1 MMNYLQINPL
11 RGIAIVLLTVAI
23 PLSFFISC
31 NRDKNDVVE
40 VFFDPQTSFTLKTT
54 NSYMI
59 GSDSGV
65 TQYKMVT
72 PTSLTFSRASE
83 PYSYFPDGV
92 CLEKFD
98 TLQNVEASIK
108 ADTAYHYERR
118 DLWEAK
124 GNVDMTNLKGE
135 RFQTSQVFWDR
146 QNKIVYSDS
155 AIVITEGEKVTTG
168 IGFRSNEDLS
178 KYEIITA
185 GGKIP
190 VELQRRMAS
199 DSIPPPDSAN
209 IETIPRTVFGSPP

>member
-1 MMNYLQINPL
+1 MMNHLPLYPL
-11 RGIAIVLLTVAI
+11 RGMAIVLLTVAI

-54 NSYMI
+54 ESYVI
-59 GSDSGV
+59 VSDSGV
-65 TQYKMVT
+65 TQYKMVA

-83 PYSYFPDGV
+83 PFSYFPDGV
-92 CLEKFD
+92 YLEKFD
-98 TLQNVEASIK
+98 TLLNIEASIK
-108 ADTAYHYERR
+108 ADTAYHYERN

-124 GNVDMTNLKGE
+124 GNVDMMNLKGE

-146 QNKIVYSDS
+146 QNKTVYSDS
-155 AIVITEGEKVTTG
+155 AIIITEGEKITTG

-190 VELQRRMAS
+190 VEMQRRMAS
-199 DSIPPPDSAN
+199 DSIPPPDSSH
-209 IETIPRTVFGSPP
+209 IETLPLP